1 MLEPLS
7 CPSCDGPRPAR
18 PEDCLADCTFRCLL
32 YLLAPLDCST
42 EAKPF
47 YFQLARC
54 RRRRSQQQK
63 LSHCET
69 ELSIVNPPFHSSLT
83 LFHVINLHRA
93 NKCNTMIRIK
103 RATNARASRNKQTK
117 KKKITNPTEPYYH
130 LVASRLLALCAFA
143 QAGNGGACNRRGH
156 GWIKKQQRRQQAHR
170 PRSTRPPCSGAP
182 SS

>member
-1 MLEPLS
+1 MLLLQGGTAWGAASAPLALAGMGMWKLAGGQTGSVLEPLS

-69 ELSIVNPPFHSSLT
+69 ELSIVNPHF
-83 LFHVINLHRA
+83 I
-93 NKCNTMIRIK
+93 
-103 RATNARASRNKQTK
+103 
-117 KKKITNPTEPYYH
+117 
-130 LVASRLLALCAFA
+130 LL
-143 QAGNGGACNRRGH
+143 
-156 GWIKKQQRRQQAHR
+156 
-170 PRSTRPPCSGAP
+170 
-182 SS
+182 